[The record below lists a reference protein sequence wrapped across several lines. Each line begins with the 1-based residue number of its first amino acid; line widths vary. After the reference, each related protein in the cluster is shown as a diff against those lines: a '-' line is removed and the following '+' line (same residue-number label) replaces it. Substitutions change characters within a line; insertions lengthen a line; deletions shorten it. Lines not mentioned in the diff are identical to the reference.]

1 MTSLRL
7 DNISQVLN
15 DSMMNAVQGHNASFS
30 KTHFEIK
37 NGVERPRL
45 NETNMDPDMLKEFG
59 YGSPKND

>member
-1 MTSLRL
+1 
-7 DNISQVLN
+7 
-15 DSMMNAVQGHNASFS
+15 MMNAVQGHNASFS